1 MGRDTGIIIRGN
13 VDIPFYV
20 HISDVWK
27 SQTTGYVQTEIC
39 YWCGD
44 YIMVNQMR
52 KLLNLNS
59 DEAEIELSA
68 EDAAGLAEIVCPY
81 WANKRRITNDRYS
94 RWDLFRDYLN
104 LKWLSRLL
112 SKRPIEVIFYDS
124 F

>member
-13 VDIPFYV
+13 VDIPFFV
-20 HISDVWK
+20 HIFDKRK
-27 SQTTGYVQTEIC
+27 SQATGYIETEIC
-39 YWCGD
+39 YWRGD
-44 YIMVNQMR
+44 YTMVSQMR
-52 KLLNLNS
+52 KLLDLYS
-59 DEAEIELSA
+59 DDAEVELTA
-68 EDAAGLAEIVCPY
+68 EDVKDLAAIVRPY
-81 WANKRRITNDRYS
+81 WTNKRRITNDRYS

>member
-13 VDIPFYV
+13 VDIPFFI
-20 HISDVWK
+20 HISDKWK
-27 SQTTGYVQTEIC
+27 SRTTGYIETEIC
-39 YWCGD
+39 YWRGD
-44 YIMVNQMR
+44 YTMVNQMR
-52 KLLNLNS
+52 KLLDIDS
-59 DEAEIELSA
+59 DDTEVELSA
-68 EDAAGLAEIVCPY
+68 EDVAGLAEIVRPY
-81 WANKRRITNDRYS
+81 WTNKRRITNDRYS